1 MNDPAASGRESDKGF
16 HLKRMPSQGE
26 LNPLVGSKCFTKNFQ
41 DMVMADDEIKG
52 EGFVIKDKR
61 SSQLSEEDTAAQDKE
76 VDAAQKPAPQ
86 KEETPFQIDFATFI
100 MSLTQSAFY
109 QLGEVPDPLTGKT
122 ELNLPAVHQTID
134 MLIML
139 KEKTTGNL
147 TPEESKLMEQ
157 MIYELQMKY
166 VAKSKQ

>member
-1 MNDPAASGRESDKGF
+1 MSED
-16 HLKRMPSQGE
+16 E
-26 LNPLVGSKCFTKNFQ
+26 L
-41 DMVMADDEIKG
+41 EG

-61 SSQLSEEDTAAQDKE
+61 SSQLSEEDAAATDKQAE
-76 VDAAQKPAPQ
+76 STPGEAPPQ
-86 KEETPFQIDFATFI
+86 QEQAPFQIDFATFV
-100 MSLTQSAFY
+100 MSLSQSAFY
-109 QLGEVPDPLTGKT
+109 QLGEVPDPLTGQT

-139 KEKTTGNL
+139 KEKTNGNL
-147 TPEESKLMEQ
+147 TPEEAKLLEQ

>member
-1 MNDPAASGRESDKGF
+1 MSE
-16 HLKRMPSQGE
+16 
-26 LNPLVGSKCFTKNFQ
+26 
-41 DMVMADDEIKG
+41 DEVED

-61 SSQLSEEDTAAQDKE
+61 SSQLSEEDAAATDKQAE
-76 VDAAQKPAPQ
+76 PAPA
-86 KEETPFQIDFATFI
+86 ETQPQQEQAPFQIDFATFV
-100 MSLTQSAFY
+100 MSLSQSAFY
-109 QLGEVPDPLTGKT
+109 QLGEVPDPLTGKA

-139 KEKTTGNL
+139 KEKTNGNL
-147 TPEESKLMEQ
+147 TPEESKLLEQ

>member
-1 MNDPAASGRESDKGF
+1 MSEE
-16 HLKRMPSQGE
+16 E
-26 LNPLVGSKCFTKNFQ
+26 L
-41 DMVMADDEIKG
+41 EG

-61 SSQLSEEDTAAQDKE
+61 SSQLSEEDAAATDEQT
-76 VDAAQKPAPQ
+76 DAAPEAPSQ
-86 KEETPFQIDFATFI
+86 QEKTPFQIDFATFV
-100 MSLTQSAFY
+100 MSLSQSAFY
-109 QLGEVPDPLTGKT
+109 QLGEVPDPLTGKS

-134 MLIML
+134 MLMML

-166 VAKSKQ
+166 VAKSKQQP

>member
-1 MNDPAASGRESDKGF
+1 
-16 HLKRMPSQGE
+16 
-26 LNPLVGSKCFTKNFQ
+26 
-41 DMVMADDEIKG
+41 MAEEDEVEG

-76 VDAAQKPAPQ
+76 TDAAQEAAPQ
-86 KEETPFQIDFATFI
+86 QEEAPFQIDFATFI
-100 MSLTQSAFY
+100 MSLSQSAFY

-122 ELNLPAVHQTID
+122 EMNLPAVHQTID

-139 KEKTTGNL
+139 KEKTKGNL
-147 TPEESKLMEQ
+147 TSEEAKLMEQ

>member
-1 MNDPAASGRESDKGF
+1 MSE
-16 HLKRMPSQGE
+16 
-26 LNPLVGSKCFTKNFQ
+26 
-41 DMVMADDEIKG
+41 DEVEG

-61 SSQLSEEDTAAQDKE
+61 SSQLSEEDTAARDKE
-76 VDAAQKPAPQ
+76 AATTPEEAAPPKQ
-86 KEETPFQIDFATFI
+86 ETPFQIDFATFV
-100 MSLTQSAFY
+100 MSLSQSAFY

-122 ELNLPAVHQTID
+122 ETNLPAVHQTID
-134 MLIML
+134 MLMML

-147 TPEESKLMEQ
+147 TPEESKLLEQ

>member
-1 MNDPAASGRESDKGF
+1 MSEE
-16 HLKRMPSQGE
+16 E
-26 LNPLVGSKCFTKNFQ
+26 L
-41 DMVMADDEIKG
+41 EG

-61 SSQLSEEDTAAQDKE
+61 SSQLSEEDAAATDSQA
-76 VDAAQKPAPQ
+76 DAAPEAPPQ
-86 KEETPFQIDFATFI
+86 QEETPFQIDFATFV
-100 MSLTQSAFY
+100 MSLSQSAFY
-109 QLGEVPDPLTGKT
+109 QLGEVPDPLTGKS

-147 TPEESKLMEQ
+147 TPEEAKLMEQ

-166 VAKSKQ
+166 VAKSKQQP

>member
-1 MNDPAASGRESDKGF
+1 MSEE
-16 HLKRMPSQGE
+16 E
-26 LNPLVGSKCFTKNFQ
+26 L
-41 DMVMADDEIKG
+41 EG

-61 SSQLSEEDTAAQDKE
+61 SSQLSEEDAAATDEQT
-76 VDAAQKPAPQ
+76 DAAPEAPPQ
-86 KEETPFQIDFATFI
+86 QEKTPFQIDFATFV
-100 MSLTQSAFY
+100 MSLSQSAFY
-109 QLGEVPDPLTGKT
+109 QLGEVPDPLTGKS

-134 MLIML
+134 MLMML

-166 VAKSKQ
+166 VAKSKQQP

>member
-1 MNDPAASGRESDKGF
+1 MSE
-16 HLKRMPSQGE
+16 
-26 LNPLVGSKCFTKNFQ
+26 
-41 DMVMADDEIKG
+41 DEVQG

-76 VDAAQKPAPQ
+76 ADAAQEAAPPQ

-166 VAKSKQ
+166 VAKSKK

>member
-1 MNDPAASGRESDKGF
+1 
-16 HLKRMPSQGE
+16 
-26 LNPLVGSKCFTKNFQ
+26 
-41 DMVMADDEIKG
+41 MVMADDEVEG

-76 VDAAQKPAPQ
+76 ADAAQEAAPQ

-100 MSLTQSAFY
+100 MSLSQSAFY

-122 ELNLPAVHQTID
+122 EMNLPAVHQTID

-139 KEKTTGNL
+139 KEKTKGNL
-147 TPEESKLMEQ
+147 TPEEAKLIEQ

>member
-1 MNDPAASGRESDKGF
+1 M
-16 HLKRMPSQGE
+16 
-26 LNPLVGSKCFTKNFQ
+26 SK
-41 DMVMADDEIKG
+41 DEVEG

-61 SSQLSEEDTAAQDKE
+61 SSQLSEEDTAAKDKE
-76 VDAAQKPAPQ
+76 ADAAQEAAPQ
-86 KEETPFQIDFATFI
+86 KEETPFQIDFATFV

-109 QLGEVPDPLTGKT
+109 QLGEVPDPVTGKT
-122 ELNLPAVHQTID
+122 EMNLPAVHQTID

-139 KEKTTGNL
+139 KEKTAGNL
-147 TPEESKLMEQ
+147 TPEESKLLEQ